1 VANGCLFSFL
11 MLALDF
17 SIFEKEVNA
26 LVNVFELVT
35 NEIVMQVVMPCMC
48 IMK

>member
-1 VANGCLFSFL
+1 

-35 NEIVMQVVMPCMC
+35 I
-48 IMK
+48 